1 MSADAATPA
10 AAAAAAPAQPAASAT
25 AAPAQPTSEPAAAA
39 PSRKLHAALFDI
51 DGTLADTDVHHREV
65 FRSLLA
71 PHGIECDHS
80 FFLAH
85 ISGRANALIAQQYL
99 PHLSVEEA
107 AEWSAHK
114 EALFR
119 ERAAVGL
126 EPMGGLVELLRAL
139 RAAGVHVAAVTNAP
153 RVNVDMILRALR
165 LEGEFETL
173 VLGEECAH
181 PKPHPEPY
189 LEAMRRLAV
198 QPENCVVFEDSLTG
212 VRAGRASGAVTV
224 GVRSSQSDEALR
236 AAGAHCSV
244 ADFTHIDIDQLIT
257 HLADFHFSKD
267 D

>member
-1 MSADAATPA
+1 MSDAAADATDS
-10 AAAAAAPAQPAASAT
+10 AAAAPAQPAAT
-25 AAPAQPTSEPAAAA
+25 AAV

-65 FRSLLA
+65 FRELLA
-71 PHGIECDHS
+71 PHGIECDNE

-99 PHLSVEEA
+99 PHLSVEQA
-107 AEWSAHK
+107 AEWSAQK

-126 EPMGGLVELLRAL
+126 EPMPGLVALLRAL
-139 RAAGVHVAAVTNAP
+139 RSAGVHVAAVTNAP
-153 RVNVDMILRALR
+153 RVNVSMILQALG

-257 HLADFHFSKD
+257 HLTDFHFSKD
-267 D
+267 E